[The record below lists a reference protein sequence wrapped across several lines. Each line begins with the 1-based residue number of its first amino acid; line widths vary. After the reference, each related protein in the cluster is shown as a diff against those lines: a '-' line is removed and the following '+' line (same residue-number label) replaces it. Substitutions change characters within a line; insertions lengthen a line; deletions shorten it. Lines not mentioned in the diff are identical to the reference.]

1 MLTTCGLQSH
11 DLHFLQSSACEIARR
26 HLASLD
32 LWHQGESFSFCET
45 AGYQSAIALKRHQ
58 VHKEIQRGFGHR
70 MFIYHYLSLSI
81 YLSIHPSFLPSFLSS
96 ILPSFHLSIYLSIC
110 LSIYRSIFLSFFP
123 IYLFIYLFS
132 HIRKRPAG
140 PTARLWCLVRPRKS
154 GIHFSDVAH
163 LSGRLIV
170 FLGGHLLLN

>member
-81 YLSIHPSFLPSFLSS
+81 YLSIHPSFLPSFLPFIHPSL
-96 ILPSFHLSIYLSIC
+96 LPSIYLSIHLSVY
-110 LSIYRSIFLSFFP
+110 LSIDLSFFLSYLS
-123 IYLFIYLFS
+123 IYLFIFTY
-132 HIRKRPAG
+132 
-140 PTARLWCLVRPRKS
+140 T
-154 GIHFSDVAH
+154 
-163 LSGRLIV
+163 
-170 FLGGHLLLN
+170 